1 MSILGLWISGERPSS
16 KKEVKSAITEAFAMG
31 REQEVV
37 LEETSLFS
45 RTGNRTL
52 DEMAVGETITFVGP
66 DPQRNR
72 KFYGNITR
80 TAQGYTVK

>member
-16 KKEVKSAITEAFAMG
+16 KKAVKAAIVEAVAMD
-31 REQEVV
+31 RLREVV

-52 DEMAVGETITFVGP
+52 DQMAVGETVTFVGP
-66 DPQRNR
+66 SPTVR

-80 TAQGYTVK
+80 TEKGFTVK